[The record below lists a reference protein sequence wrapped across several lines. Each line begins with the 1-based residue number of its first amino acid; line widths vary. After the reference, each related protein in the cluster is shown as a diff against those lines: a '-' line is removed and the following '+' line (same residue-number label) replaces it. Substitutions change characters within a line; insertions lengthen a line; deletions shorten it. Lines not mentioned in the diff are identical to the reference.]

1 MGTFREGAAGLGA
14 RIGVMTKSITEEQRA
29 RISTVRCDSC
39 NGEVTPDF
47 DAHNLGH
54 SCSSGS
60 DLLGQIEY
68 ELEMNTV
75 LCEKCDESHLP
86 TLGEIHSC

>member
-1 MGTFREGAAGLGA
+1 MALSLLDAGTLVAMTTQAAHPL
-14 RIGVMTKSITEEQRA
+14 RA

-39 NGEVTPDF
+39 NEEVAPDF
-47 DAHNLGH
+47 EAHNLGH
-54 SCSSGS
+54 SCPGGS
-60 DLLGQIEY
+60 DLLGQIAY

-75 LCEKCDESHLP
+75 LCEKCDESYLP

>member
-1 MGTFREGAAGLGA
+1 
-14 RIGVMTKSITEEQRA
+14 MTKTIIDEQRA
-29 RISTVRCDSC
+29 RISIVRCESC
-39 NGEVTPDF
+39 NEEVAPDF
-47 DAHNLGH
+47 EAHNLGH
-54 SCSSGS
+54 SCPGGS

-75 LCEKCDESHLP
+75 LCEKCDDSYLP